1 MADKSINGTSAIRQK
16 EIFQIDATIKQETF
30 KMRVAGYARVSSDSK
45 DQLNSFAVQVR
56 YYTNLIEENLSWE
69 MVDIYADEGIS
80 GVSTEKR
87 DDFNRMINDCRD
99 GKIDRI
105 VTKSTSRFSRNTLDS
120 IATVRELKAIGVT
133 VYFEKEGIDTAKLS
147 GENLLTL
154 YSLFAQEES
163 VSMSKNMKK
172 GARMR
177 MQKGTYTPSN
187 APFGYRM
194 VNRQYEIYEPEAEI
208 IRRIFAE
215 YLMGSGFREICKNF
229 NAEGIPSRTN
239 NVVWRKGAISSIIK
253 NERYVGDLLLQKS
266 FNQDVIPY
274 KNKIN
279 KGELPQYYVKD
290 NHEPIVSRIQYELA
304 NILLNERATTV
315 KLEYEEY
322 PFSGKIVCGECG
334 GNYRRKITNH
344 KAYWV
349 CRLHDTDKKDCV
361 SERIRED
368 KITFAFIHMYNK
380 LRKNHHQILAPI
392 VITLNKV
399 QEQQQRENLELQN
412 INKKIATLTEQ
423 NHAMSGLLSRGIL
436 DSALFISKTDEL
448 KKELKDAKDL
458 KIRLLGKLRKD
469 ATLEET
475 ENLIEILDELP
486 ESITEMN
493 EEILNEIVEKVVAKD
508 NQTIVFILKNGLTLT
523 ERM

>member
-1 MADKSINGTSAIRQK
+1 MADKSINGTSALRQK
-16 EIFQIDATIKQETF
+16 EIFQIDATIKQETL
-30 KMRVAGYARVSSDSK
+30 KLRVAGYARVSSDSK

-56 YYTNLIEENLSWE
+56 YYTNLIEENPSWE

-163 VSMSKNMKK
+163 VSISKNVKK
-172 GARMR
+172 GIRMR
-177 MQKGTYTPSN
+177 MQKGTFMPSS

-194 VNRQYEIYEPEAEI
+194 VNKQFEIYEPEAEL

-215 YLMGSGFREICKNF
+215 YLMGNGFLEICKTL
-229 NAEGIPSRTN
+229 NAEGIPSRTGKTI
-239 NVVWRKGAISSIIK
+239 WKKDAISSIIR
-253 NERYVGDLLLQKS
+253 NERYVGDLLLQKTFS
-266 FNQDVIPY
+266 QDVIPY
-274 KNKIN
+274 KSQVN
-279 KGELPQYYVKD
+279 KGELPQYYIRD
-290 NHEPIVSRIQYELA
+290 NHEPIVSRIQFELA
-304 NILLNERATTV
+304 NILLNQRVAAV
-315 KLEYEEY
+315 NLEYGEY
-322 PFSGKIVCGECG
+322 PLGRKITCGECG
-334 GNYRRKITNH
+334 CHFRRKVTNH

-349 CRLHDTDKKDCV
+349 CRLHDTDKNDC
-361 SERIRED
+361 SAERIREE
-368 KITFAFIHMYNK
+368 KITLAFIHMYNK
-380 LRKNHHQILAPI
+380 LRKNHHQILEPI
-392 VITLNKV
+392 VATLYKV

-412 INKKIATLTEQ
+412 INKRIATLTEQ

-458 KIRLLGKLRKD
+458 KMRLLGKLRKD
-469 ATLEET
+469 TTLEET
-475 ENLIEILDELP
+475 ENLIETLDELP

-493 EEILNEIVEKVVAKD
+493 TDVLNEVVEKILAKD
-508 NQTIVFILKNGLTLT
+508 NQTIAFRLKNGLILT